1 MAKALAIAAII
12 IFFIVIMTMMDT
24 SYQAQVKTEV
34 ESRGFELGNIELRV
48 FITPFFLTKN
58 THVYKFTYKEKDTWK
73 VGWVR
78 FGIGTDWKWDY
89 HGNE

>member
-1 MAKALAIAAII
+1 VKILAVAVFVLFILFMLAKL
-12 IFFIVIMTMMDT
+12 DQ

-34 ESRGFELGNIELRV
+34 ESRGYELGTIEQRV
-48 FITPFFLTKN
+48 FVTPFIMTKN
-58 THVYKFTYKEKDTWK
+58 THVYKFTYKDKDIWK

-78 FGIGTDWKWDY
+78 FSFGTDWKWDY